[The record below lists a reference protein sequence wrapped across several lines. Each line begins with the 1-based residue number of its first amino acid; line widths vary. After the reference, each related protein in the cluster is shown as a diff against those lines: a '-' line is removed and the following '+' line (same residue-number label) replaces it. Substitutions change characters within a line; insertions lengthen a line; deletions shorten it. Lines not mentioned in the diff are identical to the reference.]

1 MGARDKT
8 VEPTPGYILRW
19 KQVMFCLLKTYF
31 FIFLIAWSLRY
42 NHQMLVHEI
51 AAVEEAD
58 HVANIG
64 KHMVSRKTTI
74 SPLWTTRSYRTLS
87 WLMKKNIMS
96 PAIRNTTG
104 QYTGI
109 TNHNEQQWQF
119 NCIKEISKKYPR
131 TLEYIERAEEV
142 KAPWCL
148 ICSKTWTW
156 SVLLFGDV
164 WQLIQNTFNKSA
176 THSCPLLCLHPFQL

>member
-1 MGARDKT
+1 
-8 VEPTPGYILRW
+8 
-19 KQVMFCLLKTYF
+19 
-31 FIFLIAWSLRY
+31 
-42 NHQMLVHEI
+42 MLVHEI
-51 AAVEEAD
+51 AAGEEAD
-58 HVANIG
+58 HVADIG
-64 KHMVSRKTTI
+64 KHRVSRKTTI

-96 PAIRNTTG
+96 PVIRNTPG

-119 NCIKEISKKYPR
+119 NGIKEISKKISTNW
-131 TLEYIERAEEV
+131 TLKYIEWEEEV
-142 KAPWCL
+142 KAPRCL

-164 WQLIQNTFNKSA
+164 WQLIQDTNNKSA
-176 THSCPLLCLHPFQL
+176 TPNCPLFYTHFNFSDKTEKFSGQMWGLPKGEGWRGGGGGVAGCLFIKTS

>member
-1 MGARDKT
+1 MKASN
-8 VEPTPGYILRW
+8 VLS
-19 KQVMFCLLKTYF
+19 
-31 FIFLIAWSLRY
+31 IAWSLRY

-58 HVANIG
+58 YVANIG

-87 WLMKKNIMS
+87 WLMKKKIMS
-96 PAIRNTTG
+96 PALRNTPG

-119 NCIKEISKKYPR
+119 NGIKEISKKYPR
-131 TLEYIERAEEV
+131 TSEYIERAEEV

-148 ICSKTWTW
+148 ICSKTRTW